1 MMQSLPDP
9 GAPGQAAATAALLPA
24 VVLAHAA
31 RTPDAVAYQYHQP
44 AGAPK
49 VLRFGDLADGARA
62 VAQALVAAGCAPGM
76 RVALMCSHGPE
87 FITGLLGAFLAGCA
101 VVPVAPSS
109 GPVMR
114 ARGQAILA
122 EAGCAAV
129 LLGAGSDQPGDEDAG
144 DPLAGHRTV
153 RIGDAPPAI
162 ALPALATQ
170 PEDVAVVQYTSGST
184 AVPRGV
190 VVTHGALL
198 AQQRAIERAVQPDQE
213 ESVVTWLPPEHDMG
227 LMGGLMFNLWR
238 GQATW
243 VISPAAFIRRPIL
256 WLETISRQRATI
268 SVAPN
273 FAYDLCVR
281 AISADRKAGLDLS
294 SWRVALN
301 GAEPVRPETMEQF
314 VQAFGSSGFD
324 ARTFMPCYGLAEA
337 TLLVSGASRG
347 TGAASAW
354 FDGQALEQ
362 GRVVAT
368 AAGQGRRL
376 ASSGPVR
383 TTGGVCIVAPDTG
396 LPCPP
401 DRIGEIWIAGDSLGS
416 SYLGRPEDSQR
427 TFVART
433 AQGDGP
439 FLRSGDLGF
448 LWSGE
453 LYVTGRIK
461 DVVLWYGR
469 TLHAADLE
477 RALDG
482 AEARVRSGRIAVHQ
496 LADGAVVLVAEVAPA
511 RGAEAESGEVTAE
524 ARLAGRL
531 WRRLLGQVGVEVA
544 RVLLVRP
551 GTLLWTSSGKLRRKA
566 SFGRAED
573 EPDRVVLD
581 WRPDGSGARRAQAA
595 AARQLALAHGP
606 QGAPAA
612 AFLRFFEDW
621 IAAATGV
628 DPVEVD
634 PGLPWADQGLDSL
647 MMTDLVLDLEAATGR
662 QIPAERLFDL
672 PDPRVLAAELAGV
685 AP

>member
-9 GAPGQAAATAALLPA
+9 RVPATATETAALLAA
-24 VVLAHAA
+24 VVLARAA
-31 RTPDAVAYQYHQP
+31 VAPDAAAYFHHQA

-49 VLRFGDLADGARA
+49 ELRFGDLADGARA
-62 VAQALVAAGCAPGM
+62 VARSLVAAGCAPGM
-76 RVALMCSHGPE
+76 RVALMCGHGPD
-87 FITGLLGAFLAGCA
+87 FMTGLLGAFLAGCA
-101 VVPVAPSS
+101 ALPVAPPT

-114 ARGQAILA
+114 ARAQAILA

-129 LLGAGSDQPGDEDAG
+129 LIGGGAEEASDAGDG
-144 DPLAGHRTV
+144 DPLAGHRTI
-153 RIGDAPPAI
+153 RIGEDAPAI
-162 ALPALATQ
+162 ALPPLSTR
-170 PEDVAVVQYTSGST
+170 PEDVAVVQFTSGST
-184 AVPRGV
+184 AAPRGV

-198 AQQRAIERAVQPDQE
+198 AQQRAIERAVQPQGE
-213 ESVVTWLPPEHDMG
+213 ERVVTWLPPEHDMG

-238 GQATW
+238 GQTTW

-256 WLETISRQRATI
+256 WLEAISRQRATI

-281 AISADRKAGLDLS
+281 AISPERRAGLDLS

-301 GAEPVRPETMEQF
+301 GAEPVQPETMERF
-314 VQAFGSSGFD
+314 VETFGAAGFD

-347 TGAASAW
+347 MGAACAW
-354 FDGQALEQ
+354 FDGAALEQ
-362 GRVVAT
+362 GLVVPT
-368 AAGQGRRL
+368 AVGQGRRL

-383 TTGGVCIVAPDTG
+383 TTGGVRIVTPDTG
-396 LPCPP
+396 QPCPP

-416 SYLGRPEDSQR
+416 GYLGRPEDSQR
-427 TFVART
+427 TFAART
-433 AQGDGP
+433 VEGDGP
-439 FLRSGDLGF
+439 YLRSGDLGF

-453 LYVTGRIK
+453 LSVTGRIK
-461 DVVLWYGR
+461 DVVLSHGR
-469 TLHAADLE
+469 SLHAADLE
-477 RALDG
+477 RSLDG

-496 LADGAVVLVAEVAPA
+496 LADGAVVLAAEVAPA
-511 RGAEAESGEVTAE
+511 RGAEAEIGGATAE

-531 WRRLLGQVGVEVA
+531 WRRLLGQAGVEVA

-566 SFGRAED
+566 SFGRAGD

-581 WRPDGSGARRAQAA
+581 WRPDGGEARRAQAA

-606 QGAPAA
+606 QGAPAT

-628 DPVEVD
+628 DAAEVD
-634 PGLPWADQGLDSL
+634 PGLPWSDQGLDSL

-672 PDPRVLAAELAGV
+672 PDPRTLAADLAGG
-685 AP
+685 AR

>member
-9 GAPGQAAATAALLPA
+9 GAPGQAAASAALLPA

-49 VLRFGDLADGARA
+49 VLRFGDLAGGAVAVARA
-62 VAQALVAAGCAPGM
+62 LLAAGCEPGM
-76 RVALMCSHGPE
+76 RVALMCGHGPD
-87 FITGLLGAFLAGCA
+87 FVTGLLGAFLAGCA
-101 VVPVAPSS
+101 AVPVAPPAS
-109 GPVMR
+109 PVMR
-114 ARGQAILA
+114 MRAQAILA
-122 EAGCAAV
+122 EASCAAV
-129 LLGAGSDQPGDEDAG
+129 LIGSGAEEPGDAG
-144 DPLAGHRTV
+144 AADMIAAQRTI
-153 RIGDAPPAI
+153 RIGDDAPSI
-162 ALPALATQ
+162 VLPALATRPQ
-170 PEDVAVVQYTSGST
+170 DVAVVQYTSGST

-198 AQQRAIERAVQPDQE
+198 AQQRAIERAVQPEGE
-213 ESVVTWLPPEHDMG
+213 ERVVTWLPPEHDMG

-238 GQATW
+238 GQSTW
-243 VISPAAFIRRPIL
+243 VLSPATFIRRPIL

-281 AISADRKAGLDLS
+281 AIPPERRAGLDLS

-301 GAEPVRPETMEQF
+301 GAEPVQPETMERF
-314 VQAFGSSGFD
+314 GQAFGPSGFD
-324 ARTFMPCYGLAEA
+324 ARTFIPCYGLAEA

-354 FDGQALEQ
+354 FDGTALEQ
-362 GRVVAT
+362 GHVVAT
-368 AAGQGRRL
+368 ATGQGRRL

-383 TTGGVCIVAPDTG
+383 TTGGVSIVAPDTG
-396 LPCPP
+396 QPCPP

-416 SYLGRPEDSQR
+416 GYLGRPEDSQR
-427 TFVART
+427 TFAART
-433 AQGDGP
+433 AQGEGP
-439 FLRSGDLGF
+439 YLRSGDLGF

-461 DVVLWYGR
+461 DVVLWHGR

-511 RGAEAESGEVTAE
+511 RGAEAESGEAVAE

-566 SFGRAED
+566 SLGRAED

-581 WRPDGSGARRAQAA
+581 WRPDGNEARRAQAA

-628 DPVEVD
+628 DPAEVD

-662 QIPAERLFDL
+662 QVPAERLFDL